1 MAKKLRREE
10 TGRTRQGFIM
20 FKTSYH
26 SQVMIFMKQK
36 LFGLTSEESVRY
48 ISFFFT
54 NLPFFRDNVIDE
66 DKGKRFNSAD
76 DCKCKKQS

>member
-1 MAKKLRREE
+1 
-10 TGRTRQGFIM
+10 M
-20 FKTSYH
+20 FKTSYN